1 MRRRGQEGSALLT
14 AVLTLF
20 LVSVA
25 LALLAASLQLRM
37 RLVQGEVET
46 IQLVALADAALAE
59 ALAGVHADPL
69 FPGAQEHPLG
79 RGTVTSQVTH
89 LGFGRYD
96 VVATGTYAGRKRS
109 VFAEVVRWAGSTD
122 ALDGDG
128 VIVTGPEVRVEVR
141 RWRRL
146 PG

>member
-1 MRRRGQEGSALLT
+1 MKGRGQEGSALLT

-20 LVSVA
+20 LVAVA

-37 RLVQGEVET
+37 RLVKGEVET

-59 ALAGVHADPL
+59 ALAGLYADPL
-69 FPGAQEHPLG
+69 FPGEQEHALG
-79 RGTVTSQVTH
+79 RGTIESQVTH

-96 VVATGTYAGRKRS
+96 VVATGTYAGGKRS
-109 VFAEVVRWAGSTD
+109 VFAEVVRWTGSPET
-122 ALDGDG
+122 LDGDG
-128 VIVTGPEVRVEVR
+128 EVVASPEVRVEVR